1 MSFLNSD
8 VFYIAASHALAGGIL
23 GALVAHVLHT
33 RRRKASR
40 ADRLQLQLASQRLS
54 AAVSRIE
61 RI

>member
-1 MSFLNSD
+1 MTFLNSD
-8 VFYIAASHALAGGIL
+8 AFYIAASHALAGIIL
-23 GALVAHVLHT
+23 GALATHILHT

-40 ADRLQLQLASQRLS
+40 ADRLQLQLATERLS